1 MNATP
6 AVERSIPQHLVVD
19 FDAFRPAEPG
29 SDPFLVLQKLQQG
42 PEIVWTPHNGGH
54 WIATHGETVKAIIDD
69 PVRFSSSSILIAT
82 PNRDPLVPAEYDPP
96 LHGPLRKPLMLAFL
110 PKHVKRWTLEAQDL
124 AVKLI
129 EGLKPHGGCEFM
141 SEFAA
146 HLPVIVFLRIVAL
159 PLEDREKL
167 VTWVKQVLQRSDL
180 AALATA
186 HQNINQYIDALTD
199 ERLAHPGD
207 DLFSQAIS
215 ADIGGRPMTLTEAR
229 GLGRTVLLAGLDT
242 VAALLGWT
250 ARYLAQNPAARRR
263 ILDEPRIIPR
273 VIEEMLRRYSVA
285 NIARVVREDMEYR
298 GVQMRAGE
306 QIYLPT
312 CMHGIDKEIFSDP
325 LNVDFDR
332 PDSHKHLGLGSGIH
346 RCVGAPLAHA
356 EMKIFLEEWL
366 TRIPE
371 FSLDPDNPPIRV
383 TGIVHSHETL
393 HLIWPKAPTGA

>member
-1 MNATP
+1 MSAIP
-6 AVERSIPQHLVVD
+6 AAEKSIPPHLVVD

-42 PEIVWTPHNGGH
+42 PEIVWTPRNGGH

-69 PVRFSSSSILIAT
+69 PERFSSSSILIAT

-96 LHGPLRKPLMLAFL
+96 RHGPLRKPLMLAFL
-110 PKHVKRWTLEAQDL
+110 PKHVKRWTIEAHDL
-124 AVKLI
+124 AVDLI
-129 EGLKPHGGCEFM
+129 EGLKPRGQCEFM

-146 HLPVIVFLRIVAL
+146 HLPVIIFLRVVAL

-167 VTWVKQVLQRSDL
+167 VAWVKQVLQRSDL
-180 AALATA
+180 AALAEA

-215 ADIGGRPMTLTEAR
+215 ADIGGRRMTLTEAR
-229 GLGRTVLLAGLDT
+229 GLGRTMLLAGLDT

-250 ARYLAQNPAARRR
+250 ARYLAEHPAARRR

-273 VIEEMLRRYSVA
+273 VIDEMLRRYSVA

-298 GVQMRAGE
+298 GVKMRAGE

-312 CMHGIDKEIFSDP
+312 CMHGIDKKVFMDP
-325 LNVDFDR
+325 LSVDFGR
-332 PDSHKHLGLGSGIH
+332 TDSHQHLGFGSGIH

-366 TRIPE
+366 ARIPD
-371 FSLDPDNPPIRV
+371 FSLDPDHPPTRV

-393 HLIWPKAPTGA
+393 HLIWALPRQ